1 MYTSH
6 NNFVIIKLGDDIMD
20 LKIINEYNQFIYRV
34 SALIYNQDLT
44 KILLF
49 KAENRALGKS
59 MGIIEVAAPTKAANT
74 RRKMRLL
81 RLSIFAVM
89 HSTRKSIAKFTAR

>member
-1 MYTSH
+1 MPILPKVTYIMRAGDR
-6 NNFVIIKLGDDIMD
+6 II
-20 LKIINEYNQFIYRV
+20 
-34 SALIYNQDLT
+34 
-44 KILLF
+44 F